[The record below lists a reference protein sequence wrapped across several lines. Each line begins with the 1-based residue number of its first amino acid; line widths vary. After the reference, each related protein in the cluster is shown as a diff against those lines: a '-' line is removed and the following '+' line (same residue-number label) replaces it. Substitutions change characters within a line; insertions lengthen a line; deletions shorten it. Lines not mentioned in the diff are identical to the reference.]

1 MISQREGLEGI
12 AVPCKLYGV
21 LAAWAGH
28 RGCGARRQRSGERG
42 SRRRLRACRAAKRSS
57 GHRNRHSPTYHR
69 SGDATGNVTTS
80 VQGLRVKIFARRHNA
95 TVLEVLGQSL
105 GAR

>member
-1 MISQREGLEGI
+1 M
-12 AVPCKLYGV
+12 PCKLYGV
-21 LAAWAGH
+21 LAAGRAIVAAVPEGSEVASVVH
-28 RGCGARRQRSGERG
+28 EEGCG
-42 SRRRLRACRAAKRSS
+42 LCRAAKRSS